1 MFIEAISHY
10 IPEQIISNA
19 YFKAVNGLDE
29 DWIVARTGIKNRTKA
44 TKSDNT
50 NTMGIKAVDSMKDQ
64 MHDSLKDVDLIVGGS
79 YSPYDT
85 VGTLAHAIQREFNI
99 IRAKA
104 VYLSSACSSF
114 INAVEVVEGYFA
126 TGKASK
132 ALIVV
137 SEHNTAYSNERD
149 EKSGHLWGDGA
160 AAVLLKK
167 EEIEAGTRILD
178 VFTEGLGH
186 IGRGPNAVYLHPL
199 NGGLQMPH
207 GKDVFINACNY
218 MIYALEYILEKNNME
233 LEQVDYVI
241 PHQANI
247 RIINHIAHSLEIPHE
262 KMITNIEELGN
273 TGSASTLI
281 ALSQNLEQIG
291 RNKTI
296 AFTVFGGGYSTGSM
310 LIRT

>member
-1 MFIEAISHY
+1 MFIEAIAHY
-10 IPEQIISNA
+10 LPEQIIPNA
-19 YFKAVNGLDE
+19 YFKAVNGLNE
-29 DWIVARTGIKNRTKA
+29 DWIVARTGIKTRTKA
-44 TKSDNT
+44 IKNDNT
-50 NTMGIKAVDSMKDQ
+50 NTMGIKAVGKLKEQ
-64 MHDSLKDVDLIVGGS
+64 KNDSLIDVDLIIGGS

-85 VGTLAHAIQREFNI
+85 VGTLAHAIQRELNI
-99 IRAKA
+99 QRAKA

-126 TGKASK
+126 IGKASK

-160 AAVLLKK
+160 AAIVLKK
-167 EEIEAGTRILD
+167 EGKPSEARILD
-178 VFTEGLGH
+178 IFTEGLGH
-186 IGRGPNAVYLHPL
+186 IGQGPSGIYLHPM

-207 GKDVFINACNY
+207 GKDVFMNACNY
-218 MIYALEYILEKNNME
+218 MIYSLEYILEKNNLD

-281 ALSQNLEQIG
+281 ALSQNLERIG
-291 RNKTI
+291 RNKMI

-310 LIRT
+310 LLQT

>member
-1 MFIEAISHY
+1 MFIEAIAHY
-10 IPEQIISNA
+10 IPDHIVSNA
-19 YFKAVNGLDE
+19 YFKEVNGLDD
-29 DWIVARTGIKNRTKA
+29 DWIVARTGIKTRAKA
-44 TKSDNT
+44 IKSENT
-50 NTMGIKAVDSMKDQ
+50 NTMGIEAVYKLQEQLDN
-64 MHDSLKDVDLIVGGS
+64 SLKSVDLIVGAS

-85 VGTLAHAIQREFNI
+85 VGTLAHAVQRAFEI
-99 IRAKA
+99 KRAKA

-126 TGKASK
+126 AGKANR
-132 ALIVV
+132 ALVIV

-167 EEIEAGTRILD
+167 ENAACGARILD
-178 VFTEGLGH
+178 VFSEGLGH
-186 IGRGPNAVYLHPL
+186 IGKGPAGVFLHPM

-207 GKDVFINACNY
+207 GKDVFVHACNY
-218 MIYALEYILEKNNME
+218 MIYSLEYILEKNN
-233 LEQVDYVI
+233 LDLKQIDYVI
-241 PHQANI
+241 PHQANS
-247 RIINHIAHSLEIPHE
+247 RIINHIAHSLEIPDD

-281 ALSQNLEQIG
+281 ALSQSMKRIG
-291 RNKTI
+291 KNKMI
-296 AFTVFGGGYSTGSM
+296 AITVFGGGYSTGSI